1 MGNRLGQAMVE
12 YVVVGTVLVV
22 LVVALGLLMRVLD
35 AGLFV
40 EHAAQ
45 SASHTIAGNPVGSVG
60 DVLLY

>member
-1 MGNRLGQAMVE
+1 MVE